1 MTFILLVQVFNSL
14 GSKFVEAVT
23 PKEIPSDSGG
33 QSLAAMYRTKFD

>member
-23 PKEIPSDSGG
+23 PKEIPVTQRVES
-33 QSLAAMYRTKFD
+33 AAMYRTKFD